1 MKKRK
6 TYTRTRVLRVLL
18 GGELERTRSTDVA
31 NHLAMSNSTLRRH
44 LHAEGTSYQDLL
56 QVLHAEGTSYQDLLN
71 AVRQHACEKAL
82 SRRWVPGKCLAAEL
96 GFSEPN
102 SFFRAFNRWTGKSY
116 TQYKKEHCN
125 GSASP

>member
-56 QVLHAEGTSYQDLLN
+56 N

-102 SFFRAFNRWTGKSY
+102 SFYRAFNRWTGKSY

-125 GSASP
+125 GSVPPS